1 MCTYQHTSQLCT
13 TSDLFSTAPVFLI
26 PILLKLYNNEF
37 DWRIQQRKG
46 FVVDKTNKIKFT
58 KTFKTKQRNST
69 VNHLNTESVD
79 VITAIINDAT
89 ADVLIGDESFFSF
102 GDIRWPII

>member
-1 MCTYQHTSQLCT
+1 M
-13 TSDLFSTAPVFLI
+13 
-26 PILLKLYNNEF
+26 LKLYNNEF

-46 FVVDKTNKIKFT
+46 FVVDRTNKIKFT

-69 VNHLNTESVD
+69 VNHFNTESVD